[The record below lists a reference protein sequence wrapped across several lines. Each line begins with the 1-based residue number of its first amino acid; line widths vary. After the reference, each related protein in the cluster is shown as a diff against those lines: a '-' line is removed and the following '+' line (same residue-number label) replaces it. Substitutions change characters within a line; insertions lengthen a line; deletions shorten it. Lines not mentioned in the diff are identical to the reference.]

1 MTITEKL
8 GLGAAAA
15 FIAAASMLFG
25 AGFAHA
31 PPPDVRQCSSVLAG
45 L

>member
-1 MTITEKL
+1 MTIIEKL

-15 FIAAASMLFG
+15 FIAAAAMLFG
-25 AGFAHA
+25 AGFAHVPTPA
-31 PPPDVRQCSSVLAG
+31 VQSCSSVLVG

>member
-1 MTITEKL
+1 MTIVEKL

-31 PPPDVRQCSSVLAG
+31 PAPAVQSCSSVLAG